1 MRIRR
6 LITGLGVL
14 SALAITVAA
23 CGSGDAGDSGG
34 ATGSAPPAT
43 SAAPA
48 DPKEELTAAARKLN
62 ETTMKMTLESVG
74 TTSTGSLDPQ
84 RKLGEMTMKVA
95 AAGRS
100 LDIQIRTIGKDV
112 YLQAD
117 GLPGTE
123 GGKWLEIEG
132 SRLAGSSFD
141 VFPEDDPA
149 GTNRLLNALS
159 DVKKDGPGQF
169 SATIDL
175 NKTSNPNQAAQ
186 LGDKF
191 KALPFKATVDD
202 EGRLTSTEIDITS
215 VEASAGKTKATY
227 SDFGTTVTVEPP
239 PAGDTVPAS
248 DQVVKM
254 LTGG

>member
-14 SALAITVAA
+14 SALSLVLTG
-23 CGSGDAGDSGG
+23 CGGNADTPGD

-62 ETTMKMTLESVG
+62 DTTMKMTLSSVG
-74 TTSTGSLDPQ
+74 TESTGSLDPQ
-84 RKLGEMTMKVA
+84 RKLGEMTMKVS
-95 AAGRS
+95 AGGREVT
-100 LDIQIRTIGKDV
+100 IEVRTVGKDA

-123 GGKWLEIEG
+123 GGKWLKLDG
-132 SRLAGSSFD
+132 ARLAGTSFD

-149 GTNRLLNALS
+149 GTAKLLNALS
-159 DVKKDGPGQF
+159 DIKKDGPGKF
-169 SATIDL
+169 SGTIDL
-175 NKTSNPNQAAQ
+175 SKTSTDKSVAA
-186 LGDKF
+186 LGDKV
-191 KALPFKATVDD
+191 KALPFAATVDD
-202 EGRLTSTEIDITS
+202 QGRLTSTEIDMSSI
-215 VEASAGKTKATY
+215 EASAGKTKATY
-227 SDFGTTVTVEPP
+227 SDFGTTVSVEPP
-239 PAGDTVPAS
+239 PANKTVPAS
-248 DQVVKM
+248 DEVIKM